1 MLSLKYFL
9 HSRFLS
15 VIKVFSFFPLLS
27 PDCLRWLVMS
37 GRLFAGELTRPR
49 TMDWPITLHTDTHAD
64 KQSLG
69 LQCLVLIVKHWITRQ
84 ILTQLYNLTEI
95 LSVEKNRNECALKLF
110 IKVNFIQML
119 AQQFRKDSLLGWVMD
134 KIHFW
139 MTYNERCL
147 SVQGDNSVQ
156 CRRWVSVSS

>member
-1 MLSLKYFL
+1 MAFNGNWFSPIHSYSALFRLVRSDCLKALDKTNYRYIHCWLANYMLSSKYFL

-84 ILTQLYNLTEI
+84 ILTQLDNLTEI
-95 LSVEKNRNECALKLF
+95 LSVEKNRNECALEL
-110 IKVNFIQML
+110 
-119 AQQFRKDSLLGWVMD
+119 
-134 KIHFW
+134 
-139 MTYNERCL
+139 Y
-147 SVQGDNSVQ
+147 
-156 CRRWVSVSS
+156 